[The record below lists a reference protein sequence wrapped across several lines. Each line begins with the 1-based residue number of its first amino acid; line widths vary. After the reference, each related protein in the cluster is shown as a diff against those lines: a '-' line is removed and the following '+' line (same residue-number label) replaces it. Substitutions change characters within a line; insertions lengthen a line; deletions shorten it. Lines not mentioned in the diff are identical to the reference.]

1 MTEVKTEWNGD
12 AHYTDTINTVL
23 DPYFSFADPA
33 ALHVLLRI
41 IVGVSINMATYST
54 DDRVDDTC
62 TEENQKAKKRRTTY
76 YCGHCETQV
85 SKSTYYRHK
94 SQYYNEFN
102 HTWNSSSKWLIFM
115 Y

>member
-1 MTEVKTEWNGD
+1 MKRRCALYVY
-12 AHYTDTINTVL
+12 HYTVS

-33 ALHVLLRI
+33 ALHILRI
-41 IVGVSINMATYST
+41 IVGVSSNMATYSA
-54 DDRVDDTC
+54 
-62 TEENQKAKKRRTTY
+62 EENQKAKKRRTTY

-85 SKSTYYRHK
+85 SKSTYYHHK

-102 HTWNSSSKWLIFM
+102 HTCYSSSKRLIFM